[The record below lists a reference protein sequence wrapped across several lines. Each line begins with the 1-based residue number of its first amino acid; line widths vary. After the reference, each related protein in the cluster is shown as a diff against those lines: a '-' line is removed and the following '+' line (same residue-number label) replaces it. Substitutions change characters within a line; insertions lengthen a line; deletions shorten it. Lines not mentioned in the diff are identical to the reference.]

1 MHPLGLLRATH
12 MVLLTHRTDSRV
24 SFCQQA
30 NLLSTNTGV
39 KGWGGRDT
47 RVKVVSSLA
56 QSKSEVEAEAEFAPA
71 RWVCCL
77 PPPADM
83 ALSTGGRAPLV
94 SMAVRL
100 GMGGGLQEIHSVCG
114 EQPFIQI
121 LI

>member
-12 MVLLTHRTDSRV
+12 MVLLTRRTDSRV

-56 QSKSEVEAEAEFAPA
+56 QSKSEVEAEAECP
-71 RWVCCL
+71 
-77 PPPADM
+77 
-83 ALSTGGRAPLV
+83 G
-94 SMAVRL
+94 
-100 GMGGGLQEIHSVCG
+100 
-114 EQPFIQI
+114 
-121 LI
+121 

>member
-1 MHPLGLLRATH
+1 

-39 KGWGGRDT
+39 KGWEGRDT

-71 RWVCCL
+71 RWVCRL

-100 GMGGGLQEIHSVCG
+100 EMGGGLQEIHSVCG